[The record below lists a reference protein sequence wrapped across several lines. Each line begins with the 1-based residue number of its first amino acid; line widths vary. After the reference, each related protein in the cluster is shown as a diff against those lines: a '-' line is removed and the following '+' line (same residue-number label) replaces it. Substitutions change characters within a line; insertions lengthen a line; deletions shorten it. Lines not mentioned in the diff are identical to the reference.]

1 MKLVKGWEDQRLGFK
16 LLLAASIVATA
27 GPVHAITYPV
37 KDAKTAISIARKTC
51 ANKVSPTAKW
61 HAVLD
66 TSGNRGALWFVTTP
80 DKVPEMRIA
89 RTSALG
95 HTTSSVHGHGSAV
108 WIAVNEP
115 HAYTCSVNVYYIYSD
130 TPREKGQASPPASSV
145 LVPAPKSPASVRK
158 RGA

>member
-1 MKLVKGWEDQRLGFK
+1 MKLIEEWENRRLRLKPF
-16 LLLAASIVATA
+16 LAASIVATA

-37 KDAKTAISIARKTC
+37 KDAKTAISIARKAC

-80 DKVPEMRIA
+80 DKAPRLRTA
-89 RTSALG
+89 RTSFPG
-95 HTTSSVHGHGSAV
+95 HTDGRVQGHGSAV

-115 HAYTCSVNVYYIYSD
+115 HPYTCAVNVYYVYSS
-130 TPREKGQASPPASSV
+130 TPREKGNASPPAPGV
-145 LVPAPKSPASVRK
+145 VVPAPKSPALVRK